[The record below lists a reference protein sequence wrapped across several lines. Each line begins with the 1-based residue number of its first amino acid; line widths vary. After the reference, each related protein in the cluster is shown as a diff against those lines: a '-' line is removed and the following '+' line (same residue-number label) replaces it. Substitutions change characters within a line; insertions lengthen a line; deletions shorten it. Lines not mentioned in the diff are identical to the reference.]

1 MMIDQLELYELDR
14 EEGQIALE
22 VVCSH
27 TIFTHKG
34 EVPKATSTEL
44 NTAVELLQEYARAI
58 FYAQRSKKPR

>member
-22 VVCSH
+22 VACSRI
-27 TIFTHKG
+27 IFNHKG
-34 EVPKATSTEL
+34 EVPKATSTGL

-58 FYAQRSKKPR
+58 LYAQRSKKPR